1 MKNMSK
7 RIIVKALIIF
17 GLLGVGHV
25 SGKLIDFNLFSTDSY
40 RLNARFESVAGLEI
54 GYPVK
59 MLGLTIGR
67 VTALRMD
74 QENQAAFAEL
84 RIERKITVYED
95 AFASIKMQGL
105 IGGNYVSVDPG
116 GSGDKLQPGETI
128 LETEP
133 LIDIGELIGRYTFG
147 RKEMGVDAVRLAR
160 SRDGQIE
167 SWVD

>member
-1 MKNMSK
+1 MSK
-7 RIIVKALIIF
+7 RKIVKAIIII
-17 GLLGVGHV
+17 GLLGAGHV
-25 SGKLIDFNLFSTDSY
+25 SGKLLDLDFLSTESY

-67 VTALRMD
+67 VTGLRMD
-74 QENQAAFAEL
+74 QENQAALAEFK
-84 RIERKITVYED
+84 IDRKITVYDD

-105 IGGNYVSVDPG
+105 IGDNYVSIDPG
-116 GSGDKLQPGETI
+116 GSGDILRSGDTI

>member
-1 MKNMSK
+1 MSK
-7 RIIVKALIIF
+7 RKIDKAIIII
-17 GLLGVGHV
+17 GLLGVGHI
-25 SGKLIDFNLFSTDSY
+25 SGKLVDLEFLSAESY
-40 RLNARFESVAGLEI
+40 RLNARFDSVAGLEI

-67 VTALRMD
+67 VTDLRMD
-74 QENQAAFAEL
+74 QENQVALAEFK
-84 RIERKITVYED
+84 IDRKITVYDD

-105 IGGNYVSVDPG
+105 IGDNYVSIDPG
-116 GSGDKLQPGETI
+116 GSGDILRSGDTI
-128 LETEP
+128 LETEA

-147 RKEMGVDAVRLAR
+147 RKEMGDDSVRLAR

>member
-1 MKNMSK
+1 MADFK
-7 RIIVKALIIF
+7 
-17 GLLGVGHV
+17 
-25 SGKLIDFNLFSTDSY
+25 ID
-40 RLNARFESVAGLEI
+40 
-54 GYPVK
+54 
-59 MLGLTIGR
+59 
-67 VTALRMD
+67 
-74 QENQAAFAEL
+74 
-84 RIERKITVYED
+84 RKITVYDD

-105 IGGNYVSVDPG
+105 IGDNYVSIDPG
-116 GSGDKLQPGETI
+116 GSGDILRSGDTI